1 MVEEEKEEVVISK
14 LIIYSPPYKEL
25 QGFQLCVISTNSETV
40 MEKDLDLQMVSRE
53 RGNFL
58 FLGSTIT

>member
-25 QGFQLCVISTNSETV
+25 QGFQLCVISMNSEIV
-40 MEKDLDLQMVSRE
+40 MGKDLDLQMV
-53 RGNFL
+53 
-58 FLGSTIT
+58 